1 MTIEQRPELNRFVD
15 SSTPLTW
22 AKRWHAFKLTLPI
35 WVFALVCTCETA
47 VLAGWLADK
56 LTLDFVV
63 TIVGSTTVSFLF
75 IWGLIELQVFVE
87 HRSKRVLRIE
97 DKRIA
102 FRPTKNQFMRW
113 KLITKFQFEPVA
125 NTPSLTKLRVY
136 GLVTN
141 WPRTERQRW
150 VMIVEQPA
158 LVREIIQCL
167 ETKRAAA
174 KANFEIR
181 VLEKPVTPVT
191 AKLSTHLEMSLY
203 LGGVYLLLHGV
214 PLLGVALGGGP
225 RHTDETSKMTPTA
238 GSAWE
243 HFVLRHFSSAEQLRY
258 FFLWLGIG
266 LIVAGIALLILG
278 WRLMNRKT
286 QVETASRSA

>member
-1 MTIEQRPELNRFVD
+1 MTIEQKPELNRFVD
-15 SSTPLTW
+15 PSIPLTW
-22 AKRWHAFKLTLPI
+22 ARRWHAFKSTLPI

-63 TIVGSTTVSFLF
+63 TMVVNVTVTFLF
-75 IWGLIELQVFVE
+75 IWGLIELQVLVE

-97 DKRIA
+97 DKQIA
-102 FRPTKNQFMRW
+102 FRPAKNQFMRW

-167 ETKRAAA
+167 ETKRVAA

-181 VLEKPVTPVT
+181 VLEKPVTPVP

-214 PLLGVALGGGP
+214 PLLCVALGGGH
-225 RHTDETSKMTPTA
+225 RHPDEPSRMSPTA
-238 GSAWE
+238 STAWE
-243 HFVLRHFSSAEQLRY
+243 HFVLRHFSSVEAFRHC
-258 FFLWLGIG
+258 FLWLGIS
-266 LIVAGIALLILG
+266 LTVAGVALLILG

-286 QVETASRSA
+286 QVAPA